1 MEFKFDWEE
10 NKEKLQQL
18 DDVIADK
25 KGTKGALMSVL
36 HKAQSLFGY
45 LPIEV
50 QRKISEGLSVP
61 LAEVYGVVTFY
72 SQFTLVP
79 KGKYQMGVCLGTAC
93 YVKGAQ
99 DIIDEIKRQTGV
111 EVEGT
116 TPDGI
121 YSLTATRCIGACGL
135 APVMDVNGEVYGRLK
150 ASDVK
155 DILAQYK

>member
-18 DDVIADK
+18 DDIIADK

-36 HKAQSLFGY
+36 HKGQSLFGY

-50 QRKISEGLSVP
+50 QRKISEGLGVP

-99 DIIDEIKRQTGV
+99 DIIDVIKRETGV

-116 TPDGI
+116 TPDGK

-135 APVMDVNGEVYGRLK
+135 APVMTVNEEVYGRLK
-150 ASDVK
+150 SSEVK
-155 DILAQYK
+155 GILEQYK